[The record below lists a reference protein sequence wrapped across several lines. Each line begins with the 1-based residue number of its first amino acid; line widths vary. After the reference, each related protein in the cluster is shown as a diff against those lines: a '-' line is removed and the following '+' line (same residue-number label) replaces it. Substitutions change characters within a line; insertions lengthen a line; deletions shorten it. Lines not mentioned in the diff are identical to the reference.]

1 MSFHLLR
8 HSLAARIALAAATL
22 GLSVMA
28 MVSILGYVALSY
40 QLKWRAT
47 EDIEAK
53 RALLQHILSEI
64 SSSATLSTEG
74 HRLDDV
80 LIGHEDLHLA
90 VFDVTGSNVIAAF
103 SPLARD
109 ASALMLKELTASRLT
124 AESAMREWTAPSGQR
139 LLVTMGKARL
149 ASGEMTQIAILQDR
163 KADARLLSNYAKAVT
178 IGLPLA
184 LMVAL
189 AGAWLTA
196 RSGLRPLCRFAAVV
210 GSVSS
215 QSLSGRIDID
225 GLPSELRDLATSFN
239 AMLGRI
245 DEGVTRLTQFSAD
258 LAHEMRTPIATL
270 LGRTQVALSRAR
282 DTEALRDTLASNV
295 EELERLTRL
304 IADMLFLA
312 QSETRHEVP
321 DGELLHLDVEMRVVA
336 EFLSL
341 VADERA
347 LAIEV
352 SGVAQIRGN
361 RILVQRA
368 ITNLLSN
375 ALRHAR
381 HGSTIHAE
389 IASTEEGT
397 TLSITNEGAG
407 VAKVDAEKIF
417 ERFYRVDADRS
428 RESGGTGLGLAI
440 VRSIMRAHGGDI
452 GVKSDAEGPTTFDL
466 HFPNS

>member
-1 MSFHLLR
+1 MSIRLLR

-28 MVSILGYVALSY
+28 MVSVLGYVALSY

-90 VFDVTGSNVIAAF
+90 VFDMTGSKVIAAF

-109 ASALMLKELTASRLT
+109 ASSLMLNELTASRLT
-124 AESAMREWTAPSGQR
+124 AESAMREWTSPSGQR
-139 LLVTMGKARL
+139 LLVTMGTARL
-149 ASGEMTQIAILQDR
+149 ASGEMAQIAILQDR

-184 LMVAL
+184 LMVAVV
-189 AGAWLTA
+189 GAWLTA
-196 RSGLRPLCRFAAVV
+196 RSGLRPLRRFAAVA

-215 QSLSGRIDID
+215 QSLSGRINIE

-270 LGRTQVALSRAR
+270 LGRTQVALSRSR
-282 DTEALRDTLASNV
+282 DAEALRDTLASNV

-312 QSETRHEVP
+312 QSEKSHEVP
-321 DGELLHLDVEMRVVA
+321 DPEILQLDVEMRIVA

-341 VADERA
+341 VAEEHE
-347 LAIEV
+347 LGIEV
-352 SGVAQIRGN
+352 SGAAKVRGN

-381 HGSTIHAE
+381 TESTIHAV

-397 TLSITNEGAG
+397 TLSITNEGTG
-407 VAKVDAEKIF
+407 IAKVDAEKLF

-428 RESGGTGLGLAI
+428 RKSGGTGLGLAI
-440 VRSIMRAHGGDI
+440 VRSIMRAHGGEVNVACDEP
-452 GVKSDAEGPTTFDL
+452 ALTTFTL
-466 HFPNS
+466 LFPRV

>member
-28 MVSILGYVALSY
+28 MVSVLGYVALSY
-40 QLKWRAT
+40 QLKWRAI

-53 RALLQHILSEI
+53 RTLLQHILSEI

-109 ASALMLKELTASRLT
+109 ASALMLKDLTASRLS

-196 RSGLRPLCRFAAVV
+196 RSGLRPLRRFATVA

-282 DTEALRDTLASNV
+282 DAEALRDTLASNV

-312 QSETRHEVP
+312 HAETHLEVP
-321 DGELLHLDVEMRVVA
+321 DAEVLQLDVETRVVA

-341 VADERA
+341 VAEERD
-347 LAIEV
+347 LAITV
-352 SGVAQIRGN
+352 SGAAQVRGN
-361 RILVQRA
+361 RILIQRA

-381 HGSTIHAE
+381 VGSTVRAE
-389 IASTEEGT
+389 ILPTVEGT
-397 TLSITNEGAG
+397 HLSITNGGDSIAT
-407 VAKVDAEKIF
+407 AHTARIF
-417 ERFYRVDADRS
+417 ERFYRVESDRS
-428 RESGGTGLGLAI
+428 RTSGGTGLGLAI
-440 VRSIMRAHGGDI
+440 TRSIMRAHGGD
-452 GVKSDAEGPTTFDL
+452 VRVDCDECALTTFTL
-466 HFPNS
+466 SFPRD